1 MKPRLKVPSIMAAL
15 TESFVS
21 GGIFGETTKAL
32 RQSWNQRVVETDQDI
47 LVDELNILQLFNDLK
62 LFPSKSQVFEMVHC
76 AREGSRVGILCKIN
90 TYF

>member
-1 MKPRLKVPSIMAAL
+1 MAAL

-47 LVDELNILQLFNDLK
+47 LVDELNIGSIFRSRCRSLGDVI
-62 LFPSKSQVFEMVHC
+62 FPVSKAHFPVYKRMIQ
-76 AREGSRVGILCKIN
+76 RNG
-90 TYF
+90 